1 MARKKAHR
9 KQAPRSMWRGAISF
23 GLVNVP
29 VRLQPAVRPNDVH
42 FHMLHD
48 QDKSR
53 LQRKMVCPV
62 EEKEVPYEHIIK
74 GYEVSPGR
82 HVVVEERELE
92 ALAPKASRAIEVL
105 YFADLEDIDPLYF
118 QHPYYLVPEEGSEKA
133 FHLFVEAMAKTRK
146 VAIVRFVM
154 RGKEYLAAVRAVDEV
169 LLLETM
175 YFKDEI
181 VPADGLVERGRA
193 KITERE
199 LKVAEQ
205 LIESLTSRFEPEK
218 LHDEYREAVL
228 KLVEK
233 KASGEKIEL
242 EPEHAPKKTQ
252 VADILAALEESLAQA
267 RSKRKQPAHA

>member
-1 MARKKAHR
+1 MARKKTHR

-105 YFADLEDIDPLYF
+105 YFADLGDIDPLYF
-118 QHPYYLVPEEGSEKA
+118 QHPYYLVPEDGSEKA
-133 FHLFVEAMAKTRK
+133 FNLFVEAMAKTKK

-181 VPADGLVERGRA
+181 VPADGLVEKGRA